1 MVENMKAVAVRPE
14 ELSMEERNLL
24 SVAYKN
30 VIGSRRASW
39 RVISSIEQKGE
50 VGQQGHGRG
59 CFVCSSV
66 SASESVLVS
75 MSVSTSQWP
84 LLPLSPL
91 QSPAAGLPCG
101 LKYSFDLC
109 WFITTKV
116 ASIRGGA
123 CLPCHEGGGRR
134 GHPSFARTRDQNQS
148 ILSFVF
154 IEKLLRFA
162 VR

>member
-1 MVENMKAVAVRPE
+1 MKAVAVRPE

-59 CFVCSSV
+59 CFGCSSV

-84 LLPLSPL
+84 LLPLPPL

-109 WFITTKV
+109 WLITTKVKV

-123 CLPCHEGGGRR
+123 CLPALPRGGG
-134 GHPSFARTRDQNQS
+134 GAGASIFCQNS
-148 ILSFVF
+148 GPEPVHLSFVL
-154 IEKLLRFA
+154 IEKMLRFA